1 MHRERETRWKESERE
16 IERERERESNVAS
29 LVYRASYFGY
39 WSARLRSWM
48 HQQTFCPKLS
58 IRCGREYASVRESS
72 TGPTVISE
80 HHLFEH

>member
-1 MHRERETRWKESERE
+1 MHRESERRVGKRAR
-16 IERERERESNVAS
+16 EREREREGDVAS

-58 IRCGREYASVRESS
+58 IRCGREYASVRESL
-72 TGPTVISE
+72 TGPTVINE
-80 HHLFEH
+80 HHLFED